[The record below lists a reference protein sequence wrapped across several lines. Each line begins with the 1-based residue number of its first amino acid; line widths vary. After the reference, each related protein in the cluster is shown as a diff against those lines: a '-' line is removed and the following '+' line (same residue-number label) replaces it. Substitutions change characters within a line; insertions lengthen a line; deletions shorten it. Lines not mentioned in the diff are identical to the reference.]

1 MNYDIIYSVNTT
13 SDAQLIN
20 IIEYNQNIKFLICIN
35 NYDNI
40 NIKHI
45 SILYINSYIKYN
57 LKKHLHNF
65 EVVNKNYEFDYFVML
80 NNNDFFKE
88 KIYTKDLAIY
98 HERQINQI
106 NQINKLYT
114 NDNILKNWNP
124 SWGFEIK
131 KNKKLL
137 NLLYEKNIN
146 LGKMDYHCKY
156 YKRYNFDCII
166 KFIKENEIDNIDKL
180 GHILINSLYYKFLLN
195 QNVNENVNVNV
206 NVNVNENVNEI
217 TQITQITQITR
228 NVITQ
233 NVFCKKYKKKRMALL
248 FFGIHYLKGMN
259 HWKGTIKTID
269 YSLYYEN
276 IYEKV
281 INFFSKHFDIDIF
294 FCTNRSK
301 KLNKLIEC
309 YKPKRYYLSDND
321 KNQIVS
327 KNKKV
332 RKALECC
339 INYQKDNRFLY
350 DNIILTR
357 FDIFF
362 EKTFSGI
369 DYNKL
374 NLVSILE
381 YKFSICDNFYL
392 FPQKYLE
399 QFYSIFK
406 THKKTNSHVFKVL
419 FEKTMD
425 INYICNEETD
435 INSLSFYSLHKFDDD
450 KKHLLILNKNNYEED
465 EVYYN
470 INKKCKLE
478 IIYSIIKFTK
488 LKGKYINSWFGYNL
502 EQGNYNLTFKIKGK
516 KIINPDNGIGIKIHN
531 PIKIYNDFLKNINE
545 EDFIEVKLDIFTKID
560 SLCIFIFDNYY
571 NEVEIFVKDFIYKR
585 I

>member
-13 SDAQLIN
+13 SDTQLIN

-65 EVVNKNYEFDYFVML
+65 EVVNDNYEFDYFVML
-80 NNNDFFKE
+80 NNNDFLKE
-88 KIYTKDLAIY
+88 KINKKDLYSY
-98 HERQINQI
+98 HENQM
-106 NQINKLYT
+106 NNLYK
-114 NDNILKNWNP
+114 NVNLYKNGELYNNENILKNWNP

-137 NLLYEKNIN
+137 NLLQEKNIN
-146 LGKMDYHCKY
+146 LGKIDYHCKY

-166 KFIKENEIDNIDKL
+166 KFIKENEINNIDKL
-180 GHILINSLYYKFLLN
+180 GHILINSLYYNFLLN
-195 QNVNENVNVNV
+195 EITK
-206 NVNVNENVNEI
+206 NVNVNE
-217 TQITQITQITR
+217 
-228 NVITQ
+228 ITQ

-248 FFGIHYLKGMN
+248 FFGIHYLENMN

-269 YSLYYEN
+269 FSLYYEN
-276 IYEKV
+276 ICEKV
-281 INFFSKHFDIDIF
+281 INFFSKKFNIDIF

-301 KLNKLIEC
+301 TLDNLIKC
-309 YKPKRYYLSDND
+309 YKPKRYYLVENVA
-321 KNQIVS
+321 NHIIS
-327 KNKKV
+327 KNNKV
-332 RKALECC
+332 LKALECC
-339 INYQKDNRFLY
+339 INYQKDNRILY

-362 EKTFSGI
+362 EKEFTMI

-381 YKFSICDNFYL
+381 YKYSICDNFYL

-399 QFYSIFK
+399 SFYSIFK
-406 THKKTNSHVFKVL
+406 TRKKTNSHVFKVL

-435 INSLSFYSLHKFDDD
+435 ICSLSFYSLHKFDND
-450 KKHLLILNKNNYEED
+450 KKHLLILNENNYEEGK
-465 EVYYN
+465 VYYN
-470 INKKCKLE
+470 INKKCNLE
-478 IIYSIIKFTK
+478 INCGVIKFTK

-502 EQGNYNLTFKIKGK
+502 KPGKYKLSFKIKGK
-516 KIINPDNGIGIKIHN
+516 KIINYNSGVGLKIHN

-545 EDFIEVKLDIFTKID
+545 DEFIEVKLDIITIID

-571 NEVEIFVKDFIYKR
+571 TEVELFVRDINFNR
-585 I
+585 V

>member
-13 SDAQLIN
+13 SDTQLIN
-20 IIEYNQNIKFLICIN
+20 IIEYNQNIKFLICVN

-88 KIYTKDLAIY
+88 KINKKDLHIY
-98 HERQINQI
+98 HENQM
-106 NQINKLYT
+106 NNLYK
-114 NDNILKNWNP
+114 NGELYKNVDLYNNENILKNWNP

-137 NLLYEKNIN
+137 NLLQEKNIN
-146 LGKMDYHCKY
+146 LGKIDYHCKY

-166 KFIKENEIDNIDKL
+166 KFIKENEINNIDKL
-180 GHILINSLYYKFLLN
+180 GHILINSLYYNFLLN
-195 QNVNENVNVNV
+195 EITK
-206 NVNVNENVNEI
+206 NVNVNE
-217 TQITQITQITR
+217 
-228 NVITQ
+228 ITQ

-248 FFGIHYLKGMN
+248 FFGIHYLENMN

-269 YSLYYEN
+269 FSLYYEN
-276 IYEKV
+276 ICEKV
-281 INFFSKHFDIDIF
+281 INFFSKKFNIDIF

-301 KLNKLIEC
+301 TLDNLIKC
-309 YKPKRYYLSDND
+309 YKPKRYYLVENVA
-321 KNQIVS
+321 NHIIS
-327 KNKKV
+327 KNNKV
-332 RKALECC
+332 LKALECC
-339 INYQKDNRFLY
+339 INYQKDNRILY

-362 EKTFSGI
+362 EKEFTMI

-381 YKFSICDNFYL
+381 YKYSICDNFYL

-399 QFYSIFK
+399 SFYSIFK
-406 THKKTNSHVFKVL
+406 TRKKTNSHVFKVL

-435 INSLSFYSLHKFDDD
+435 ICSLSFYSLHKFDDD
-450 KKHLLILNKNNYEED
+450 IKHLLILNENNYEEGK
-465 EVYYN
+465 VYYN
-470 INKKCKLE
+470 INKKCNLE
-478 IIYSIIKFTK
+478 INCGVIKFTK

-502 EQGNYNLTFKIKGK
+502 EPGKYKLSFKIKGK
-516 KIINPDNGIGIKIHN
+516 KIINYNSGVGLKIHN

-545 EDFIEVKLDIFTKID
+545 DEFIEVKLDIITIID

-571 NEVEIFVKDFIYKR
+571 TEVELFVRDINFNR
-585 I
+585 V

>member
-20 IIEYNQNIKFLICIN
+20 IIEYNQNINFLICVN

-65 EVVNKNYEFDYFVML
+65 EVVNKNYEFDYFVIL
-80 NNNDFFKE
+80 NNNNFFKE
-88 KIYTKDLAIY
+88 KINKKDLYSY
-98 HERQINQI
+98 HENQM
-106 NQINKLYT
+106 NNLYKNDDFNK
-114 NDNILKNWNP
+114 NGDFNNNKNFNNNENILKNWNP

-131 KNKKLL
+131 KNKNLL
-137 NLLYEKNIN
+137 NLLQEKNIN

-156 YKRYNFDCII
+156 YKRYNFDNII

-180 GHILINSLYYKFLLN
+180 GNILINSLYSKFLLN
-195 QNVNENVNVNV
+195 QNV
-206 NVNVNENVNEI
+206 
-217 TQITQITQITR
+217 TQITQ
-228 NVITQ
+228 ITQ

-248 FFGIHYLKGMN
+248 FFGIHYLENMN
-259 HWKGTIKTID
+259 HWKGAIKNID
-269 YSLYYEN
+269 FSLYYKN
-276 IYEKV
+276 INDKLIEY
-281 INFFSKHFDIDIF
+281 FSKKFEIDIF

-309 YKPKRYYLSDND
+309 YKPKRYYLVDND
-321 KNQIVS
+321 VNHIIS

-332 RKALECC
+332 LKALECC
-339 INYQKDNRFLY
+339 INYQKDNRILY

-357 FDIFF
+357 FDILF

-406 THKKTNSHVFKVL
+406 TYKKTNSHVFKVL

-450 KKHLLILNKNNYEED
+450 KKNLLILNENNFKED

-478 IIYSIIKFTK
+478 INCGVIKFTK
-488 LKGKYINSWFGYNL
+488 LKGKYINIWFGYNL
-502 EQGNYNLTFKIKGK
+502 EPGNYKLSFKIKGK

-545 EDFIEVKLDIFTKID
+545 KEFIDVKLDICTKRD

-571 NEVEIFVKDFIYKR
+571 NRVELFVRDINFNR
-585 I
+585 V

>member
-20 IIEYNQNIKFLICIN
+20 IIEYNQNINFLICVN

-65 EVVNKNYEFDYFVML
+65 EVVNKNYEFDYFVIL
-80 NNNDFFKE
+80 NNNNFFKE
-88 KIYTKDLAIY
+88 KINKKDLYSY
-98 HERQINQI
+98 HENQM
-106 NQINKLYT
+106 NNLYKNDDFNK
-114 NDNILKNWNP
+114 NGDFNNNKNFNNNENILKNWNP

-131 KNKKLL
+131 KNKNLL
-137 NLLYEKNIN
+137 NLLQEKNIN

-156 YKRYNFDCII
+156 YKRYNFDNII

-180 GHILINSLYYKFLLN
+180 GNILINSLYSKFLLN
-195 QNVNENVNVNV
+195 QNV
-206 NVNVNENVNEI
+206 
-217 TQITQITQITR
+217 TQITQ
-228 NVITQ
+228 ITQ

-248 FFGIHYLKGMN
+248 FFGIHYLENMN
-259 HWKGTIKTID
+259 HWKGAIKNID
-269 YSLYYEN
+269 FSLYYKN
-276 IYEKV
+276 INDKLIEY
-281 INFFSKHFDIDIF
+281 FSKKFEIDIF

-309 YKPKRYYLSDND
+309 YKPKRYYLVDND
-321 KNQIVS
+321 VNHIIS

-332 RKALECC
+332 LKALECC
-339 INYQKDNRFLY
+339 INYQKDNRILY

-357 FDIFF
+357 FDILF

-406 THKKTNSHVFKVL
+406 TYKKTNSHVFKVL

-450 KKHLLILNKNNYEED
+450 KKYLLILNENNYD
-465 EVYYN
+465 EGKIYYN

-478 IIYSIIKFTK
+478 INCGVIKFTK
-488 LKGKYINSWFGYNL
+488 LKGKYINIWFGYNL
-502 EQGNYNLTFKIKGK
+502 EPGNYKLSFKIKGK

-545 EDFIEVKLDIFTKID
+545 TEFIEVKLDICTKRD

-571 NEVEIFVKDFIYKR
+571 NRVELFVRDINFNR
-585 I
+585 V

>member
-20 IIEYNQNIKFLICIN
+20 IIEYNQNINFLICVN

-88 KIYTKDLAIY
+88 KINKKDLHIY
-98 HERQINQI
+98 HENQMNNLYNNINF
-106 NQINKLYT
+106 NKNVDL
-114 NDNILKNWNP
+114 NNNENILKNWNP

-131 KNKKLL
+131 KNKNLL
-137 NLLYEKNIN
+137 NLLQEKNIN

-156 YKRYNFDCII
+156 YKRYNFDNII

-180 GHILINSLYYKFLLN
+180 GNILINSLYSKFLLN
-195 QNVNENVNVNV
+195 QNV
-206 NVNVNENVNEI
+206 
-217 TQITQITQITR
+217 TQITQ
-228 NVITQ
+228 ITQ

-248 FFGIHYLKGMN
+248 FFGIHYLENMN
-259 HWKGTIKTID
+259 HWKGAIKNID
-269 YSLYYEN
+269 FSLYYKN
-276 IYEKV
+276 INDKLIEY
-281 INFFSKHFDIDIF
+281 FSKKFEIDIF

-309 YKPKRYYLSDND
+309 YKPKRYYLVDND
-321 KNQIVS
+321 VNHIIS

-332 RKALECC
+332 LKALECC
-339 INYQKDNRFLY
+339 INYQKDNRILY

-357 FDIFF
+357 FDILF

-406 THKKTNSHVFKVL
+406 TYKKTNSHVFKVL

-450 KKHLLILNKNNYEED
+450 KKNLLILNENNFKED

-478 IIYSIIKFTK
+478 INCGVIKFTK
-488 LKGKYINSWFGYNL
+488 LKGKYINIWFGYNL
-502 EQGNYNLTFKIKGK
+502 EPGNYKLSFKIKGK

-545 EDFIEVKLDIFTKID
+545 TEFIEVKLDICTKRD

-571 NEVEIFVKDFIYKR
+571 NRVELFVRDINFNR
-585 I
+585 V